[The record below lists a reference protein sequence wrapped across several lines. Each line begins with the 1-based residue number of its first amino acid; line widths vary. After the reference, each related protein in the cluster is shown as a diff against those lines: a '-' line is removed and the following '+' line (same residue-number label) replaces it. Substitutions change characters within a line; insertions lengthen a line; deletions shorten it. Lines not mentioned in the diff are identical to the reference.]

1 MDKLV
6 KTIQNC
12 SICKEFPME
21 YALFPVTKVPVAA
34 LAYRMLYRIEKKNP
48 VRGEKTLLFTGW
60 ADFK

>member
-1 MDKLV
+1 
-6 KTIQNC
+6 
-12 SICKEFPME
+12 ME